1 METPIWHIVLYNFIL
16 HFYNFIKQDVE
27 ILHNAIASL
36 GLRRGQIEY
45 RMRSKL
51 VQPLCMLAEIGK
63 NNYNTWAMDKPWGLK
78 IRDSL
83 SHWIFKF
90 WLICCEPNI
99 WYDPVRW
106 PRHGVAHPFFWKFDM
121 RTPLRTP
128 LFIIFLLDNFCAN
141 KWVIS
146 LAPIS
151 GLYP

>member
-1 METPIWHIVLYNFIL
+1 MKTPIWHIVLYNFIL

-78 IRDSL
+78 ILDSL

-106 PRHGVAHPFFWKFDM
+106 PRHGVWH
-121 RTPLRTP
+121 TP
-128 LFIIFLLDNFCAN
+128 FIIFLLDDFCAN

-146 LAPIS
+146 LPALACAVLIS
-151 GLYP
+151 VKLLITP